1 MNKEQALKVLLE
13 LAYRAEL
20 PKSLTGVEAS
30 QYLNQINEAKTILE
44 SCIKEK
50 NDKK

>member
-50 NDKK
+50 DDKK

>member
-1 MNKEQALKVLLE
+1 MRKEQALQLLIE

-20 PKSLTGVEAS
+20 PKSFTGVEAS
-30 QYLNQINEAKTILE
+30 QYLNQINEAKTVLE

-50 NDKK
+50 DDKK

>member
-50 NDKK
+50 DDKN